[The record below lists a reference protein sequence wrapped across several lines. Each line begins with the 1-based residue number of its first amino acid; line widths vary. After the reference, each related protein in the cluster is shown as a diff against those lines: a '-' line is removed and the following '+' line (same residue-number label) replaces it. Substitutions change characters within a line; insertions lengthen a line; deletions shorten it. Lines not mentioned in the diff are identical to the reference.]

1 MAKYYP
7 ILLNIQDKRCLV
19 VGGGNVAW
27 RKVCSLKDA
36 GARVTVLSPEF
47 CPEMG
52 KETGIER
59 IQQKYEERFLNGVL
73 VVVASTDDEEVNK
86 KVYYDAVKMGI
97 LVNVVDRPEFCSF
110 IVPATIIRGDLS
122 ISISTGGASPALAR
136 NIRESL
142 EKQFGDEYGEFA
154 KLLSETRRKILSEI
168 SDESIRRDILQRIAG
183 LDILE
188 IVKQKGIAEAEK
200 KILGIISEKIHCK
213 NPALMKMGD
222 AKNAKECP
230 G

>member
-7 ILLNIQDKRCLV
+7 ILLNIHDKKCLV

-27 RKVCSLKDA
+27 RKVCSLKEA
-36 GARVTVLSPEF
+36 GARVTVVSPEF
-47 CPEMG
+47 CPEM
-52 KETGIER
+52 KNETGIER
-59 IQQKYEERFLNGVL
+59 IQQKYDEGFLNGAL
-73 VVVASTDDEEVNK
+73 VVIASTDDEEVNK
-86 KVYYDAVKMGI
+86 KIYYDAAKKGI

-110 IVPATIIRGDLS
+110 IVPATINRGDLS

-154 KLLSETRRKILSEI
+154 KLLSETRRKILSEV

-183 LDILE
+183 LDMLDV
-188 IVKQKGIAEAEK
+188 VKEKGISEAKK
-200 KILGIISEKIHCK
+200 KILAIISEKI
-213 NPALMKMGD
+213 L
-222 AKNAKECP
+222 KEK
-230 G
+230 

>member
-7 ILLNIQDKRCLV
+7 ILLNIQDKKCLV

-36 GARVTVLSPEF
+36 GARVTVVSPEF
-47 CPEMG
+47 CPEME

-59 IQQKYEERFLNGVL
+59 IRQKYEEEFLNGVL

-86 KVYYDAVKMGI
+86 KIYYDAVKMGI

-110 IVPATIIRGDLS
+110 IVPATISRGDLS

-154 KLLSETRRKILSEI
+154 KLLSETRRKVLSEV

-183 LDILE
+183 LDMLE
-188 IVKQKGIAEAEK
+188 IVKQKGVAEARK
-200 KILGIISEKIHCK
+200 KILRIISEKIQK
-213 NPALMKMGD
+213 NK
-222 AKNAKECP
+222 
-230 G
+230 

>member
-7 ILLNIQDKRCLV
+7 ILLNIQDKKCLV

-27 RKVCSLKDA
+27 RKVCSLKEA
-36 GARVTVLSPEF
+36 GARVTVVSPEF

-59 IQQKYEERFLNGVL
+59 IQQKYEEGFLNEVL
-73 VVVASTDDEEVNK
+73 VVIASTDDEEVNK
-86 KVYYDAVKMGI
+86 KVYYDAVKRGI

-110 IVPATIIRGDLS
+110 IVPATISRGDLN

-136 NIRESL
+136 NIRENL

-168 SDESIRRDILQRIAG
+168 SNESIRRDILQRIAG
-183 LDILE
+183 LDMLE
-188 IVKQKGIAEAEK
+188 IIKQKGIAEAKK
-200 KILGIISEKIHCK
+200 KILRIISEKIQ
-213 NPALMKMGD
+213 
-222 AKNAKECP
+222 KEK
-230 G
+230 

>member
-7 ILLNIQDKRCLV
+7 ILLNIQDKKCLV

-27 RKVCSLKDA
+27 RKVCSLKEA
-36 GARVTVLSPEF
+36 GARVTVVSPEF

-59 IQQKYEERFLNGVL
+59 IQQKYEEGFLNEVL
-73 VVVASTDDEEVNK
+73 VVIASTDDEEVNK
-86 KVYYDAVKMGI
+86 KVYYDAVKRGI

-110 IVPATIIRGDLS
+110 IVPATISRGDLS

-168 SDESIRRDILQRIAG
+168 SNESIRRDILQRIAG
-183 LDILE
+183 LDMLE
-188 IVKQKGIAEAEK
+188 IIKQKGIAEAKK
-200 KILGIISEKIHCK
+200 KILRIISEKIQ
-213 NPALMKMGD
+213 
-222 AKNAKECP
+222 KEK
-230 G
+230 

>member
-7 ILLNIQDKRCLV
+7 ILLNIQDKKCLV

-27 RKVCSLKDA
+27 RKVCSLKEA
-36 GARVTVLSPEF
+36 GARVTVVSPKF
-47 CPEMG
+47 CPEMEN
-52 KETGIER
+52 ETGIER
-59 IQQKYEERFLNGVL
+59 IQQKYEEGFLNGAW
-73 VVVASTDDEEVNK
+73 VVIASTDDEEVNK
-86 KVYYDAVKMGI
+86 KIYYDAAKKGI

-110 IVPATIIRGDLS
+110 IVPATINRGDLS

-142 EKQFGDEYGEFA
+142 EKQFGDEYSEFA

-183 LDILE
+183 LDMLDV
-188 IVKQKGIAEAEK
+188 VKEKGISEAKK
-200 KILGIISEKIHCK
+200 KILAIISEKI
-213 NPALMKMGD
+213 L
-222 AKNAKECP
+222 KEK
-230 G
+230 

>member
-7 ILLNIQDKRCLV
+7 ILLNIQDKKCLV

-27 RKVCSLKDA
+27 RKVCSLKEA
-36 GARVTVLSPEF
+36 GARVTVVSPEF
-47 CPEMG
+47 CPEME

-59 IQQKYEERFLNGVL
+59 IQQKYEEGFLAGVL

-110 IVPATIIRGDLS
+110 IVPATISRGDLS

-142 EKQFGDEYGEFA
+142 EKQFGNEYGEYT
-154 KLLSETRRKILSEI
+154 KLLSETRRKILSEV
-168 SDESIRRDILQRIAG
+168 SDESIRRDILQRIAD
-183 LDILE
+183 LDMLDV
-188 IVKQKGIAEAEK
+188 VKEKGIAEARK
-200 KILGIISEKIHCK
+200 KILGIISEKIHRK
-213 NPALMKMGD
+213 SP
-222 AKNAKECP
+222 P
-230 G
+230 S

>member
-7 ILLNIQDKRCLV
+7 ILLNIQDKKCLV

-36 GARVTVLSPEF
+36 GARVTVVSPEF
-47 CPEMG
+47 CPEME

-59 IQQKYEERFLNGVL
+59 IQQKYEEGFLNGVL

-86 KVYYDAVKMGI
+86 KVYYDATKRGI

-154 KLLSETRRKILSEI
+154 KLLSEMRRKILSEI

-183 LDILE
+183 LDMLNIVKEKGVAEAKNKILE
-188 IVKQKGIAEAEK
+188 
-200 KILGIISEKIHCK
+200 IISEKIHRK
-213 NPALMKMGD
+213 RLPS
-222 AKNAKECP
+222 
-230 G
+230 

>member
-7 ILLNIQDKRCLV
+7 ILLNIHDKKCLV

-27 RKVCSLKDA
+27 RKVCSLKEA
-36 GARVTVLSPEF
+36 AARVTVVSPEF
-47 CPEMG
+47 CLEMG

-59 IQQKYEERFLNGVL
+59 IQQKYEEGFLNGAW
-73 VVVASTDDEEVNK
+73 VVIASTDDEEVNK
-86 KVYYDAVKMGI
+86 KIYYDAAKKGI
-97 LVNVVDRPEFCSF
+97 LVNVIDRPEFCSF
-110 IVPATIIRGDLS
+110 IVPATINRGDLS

-142 EKQFGDEYGEFA
+142 EKQFGDEYSEFA

-183 LDILE
+183 LDMLDV
-188 IVKQKGIAEAEK
+188 VKEKGISEAKK
-200 KILGIISEKIHCK
+200 KILAIISEKI
-213 NPALMKMGD
+213 L
-222 AKNAKECP
+222 KEK
-230 G
+230 

>member
-7 ILLNIQDKRCLV
+7 ILLNIQDKKCLV

-52 KETGIER
+52 KEPGIER
-59 IQQKYEERFLNGVL
+59 IQQKYEEGFLNGVL

-110 IVPATIIRGDLS
+110 IVPATISRGDLS

-168 SDESIRRDILQRIAG
+168 SDESIRRDILQCIAG
-183 LDILE
+183 FDMLE
-188 IVKQKGIAEAEK
+188 IVKEKGVAEARK
-200 KILGIISEKIHCK
+200 KILGIISEKIQK
-213 NPALMKMGD
+213 NK
-222 AKNAKECP
+222 
-230 G
+230 

>member
-7 ILLNIQDKRCLV
+7 ILLNIQDKKCLV

-36 GARVTVLSPEF
+36 GARVTVVSPEF
-47 CPEMG
+47 CPEME

-59 IQQKYEERFLNGVL
+59 IQQKYEEGFLNGVL

-110 IVPATIIRGDLS
+110 IVPATIMRGDLS

-168 SDESIRRDILQRIAG
+168 SNESIRRDILQRIAG
-183 LDILE
+183 LDMLE
-188 IVKQKGIAEAEK
+188 IVKQKGIAEARK
-200 KILGIISEKIHCK
+200 KILVIISEKIQK
-213 NPALMKMGD
+213 NK
-222 AKNAKECP
+222 
-230 G
+230 

>member
-7 ILLNIQDKRCLV
+7 ILLNIQDKKCLV

-36 GARVTVLSPEF
+36 GARVTVVSPEF
-47 CPEMG
+47 CPEME

-59 IQQKYEERFLNGVL
+59 IQQKYEEGLLTGVL

-86 KVYYDAVKMGI
+86 KVYYDAVTMGI

-110 IVPATIIRGDLS
+110 IVPATILRGDLS

-188 IVKQKGIAEAEK
+188 IVKQNGIAEAKK
-200 KILGIISEKIHCK
+200 KILRIISEKIQ
-213 NPALMKMGD
+213 
-222 AKNAKECP
+222 KEK
-230 G
+230 